1 MIPQFMAKIATKT
14 IWDLGVHNTQGT
26 AEDSQ
31 KAHQKYQNG
40 PKKRVVK
47 KQRQDIPD
55 PNQGCISWLN
65 LNVNVTSSVHIFQ
78 P

>member
-31 KAHQKYQNG
+31 KAHQKYQKWD
-40 PKKRVVK
+40 PK
-47 KQRQDIPD
+47 
-55 PNQGCISWLN
+55 
-65 LNVNVTSSVHIFQ
+65 NVSLRNKDRTFQIQTKAASVGST
-78 P
+78 